1 MLEPFMLSLLAC
13 ALVCAFT
20 WIASLVTGNSSWVD
34 RSWSIAHILYV
45 GIFAGAAGFT
55 NPTLT
60 VMFWLVT
67 LWGLRLT
74 FNFWRKGGYQRGG
87 EDYRWPVL
95 KARMKP
101 WQYQVFTVFFII
113 LFQNVLV
120 WSITLPAWVVYD
132 APRSAFGLTQLVLT
146 LVFLALLLF
155 ETVADQQQWNFH
167 QAKAAAL
174 KQGKIPEQAFLNTGL
189 FRFSRH
195 PNFFAE
201 QSQWWVLWVFG
212 VVVTGSVLHW
222 SILGPLV
229 LSALFIGSTRFTEAL
244 TAEKYPHY
252 KEYQNRTSAII
263 PWIPERTDKQAAQS
277 ASS

>member
-34 RSWSIAHILYV
+34 RSWSIAPILYV

>member
-34 RSWSIAHILYV
+34 RSWSIAPILYV

-60 VMFWLVT
+60 VMFWLVA
-67 LWGLRLT
+67 LWGFRLT

-101 WQYQVFTVFFII
+101 WQYQVFTLFFIV

-174 KQGKIPEQAFLNTGL
+174 KQGKIPEQAFLDTGL

-244 TAEKYPHY
+244 TADKYPHY

-263 PWIPERTDKQAAQS
+263 PWISPRTDRQAAQS
-277 ASS
+277 APS

>member
-1 MLEPFMLSLLAC
+1 VLEPFMLSLLAC

-34 RSWSIAHILYV
+34 RSWSIAPILYV

>member
-1 MLEPFMLSLLAC
+1 MLSLLAC

-34 RSWSIAHILYV
+34 RSWSIAPILYV

-167 QAKAAAL
+167 QAKAATL
-174 KQGKIPEQAFLNTGL
+174 KQGKTPEQAFLNTGL

-212 VVVTGSVLHW
+212 VVATGSVLHW

>member
-34 RSWSIAHILYV
+34 RSWSIAPILYV

-252 KEYQNRTSAII
+252 KEYQKGTSAII

>member
-34 RSWSIAHILYV
+34 RSWSIAPILYV

-60 VMFWLVT
+60 VMFWLVA
-67 LWGLRLT
+67 LWGFRLT

-101 WQYQVFTVFFII
+101 WQYQVFTLFFIV

-174 KQGKIPEQAFLNTGL
+174 KQGKIPEQAFLDTGL

-244 TAEKYPHY
+244 TADKYPHY

-263 PWIPERTDKQAAQS
+263 PWIPARTDRQAAQS